1 MPKGQLSDKAAQ
13 AQHICGG
20 CPTCS
25 PTDTKRANTTEALAD
40 DSPPEPPGGS
50 VGGSNGLSAG
60 SSPGSTDTAAKAHS
74 PRESSGSN
82 AQQGALSPEFAGKLA
97 AQASSQGGA
106 GDATT
111 PTTGV
116 SPAAQFQQG
125 VSIGGGSGEV
135 TAKATPKVEFTY
147 ASPSSTVTSSQPLSA
162 PTTASFT
169 ASFPASQ
176 PTQSFTASGAGVS
189 AAAQTTSAQGR
200 IEVNADTRQALHRTS
215 SREELQSPT
224 PAAPR
229 RELEGFAPRRVPG
242 ETGVVQRLAPES
254 ASREMVRAG
263 TSVAEGRSAPQR
275 HENLAGERVVQGRPP
290 KERSEAAEQR
300 GEFAKR
306 PETATKQDSP
316 TLRREATQDGAIRG
330 GRMQSDAV
338 PRDLSP
344 NRTARTGSARVE
356 TVRIDTARVNTVRV
370 DTVRANSSRVDSP
383 RVDSPRIEPMR
394 GSSARVERFMG
405 WASDR
410 LSSSHTPTAR
420 TSEHLTSERP
430 VWRQQR
436 SEPAQRQRTEVAP
449 APVIRGQTVA
459 AHSSADRRIERAT
472 PLTESVPVQRV
483 GLRPEGVSGT
493 QRASHSVA
501 VPQSRT
507 SRSEASSTERVKQR
521 YDVPVH
527 RRELK
532 ESRTQ
537 RDLNRGDRTVERT
550 GSQVRVDSAVKR
562 GESAT
567 RSAESRRSTER
578 AAAVPRDNQRSSPRS
593 REALQARSAALRQA
607 IFERI
612 NRIVTSAERLRRSN
626 STALASMQQ
635 LELAARIVELLGEEE
650 YEGISELRS
659 RERSGVSAVRV
670 LKRRKT
676 TSNKDQ
682 EQYDTRLKSLKAL
695 KKQRAARA
703 SVQAAAVQSGE
714 AKAGAAGVATQ
725 SGAAP
730 GSALGK
736 NVSAS
741 RGAPS
746 KTLDIFQA
754 KTDDDTSRDE
764 REGEYSSER
773 SAPSCD

>member
-1 MPKGQLSDKAAQ
+1 MPGPEEALVSRETVQE
-13 AQHICGG
+13 QHLCGG
-20 CPTCS
+20 CPACG
-25 PTDTKRANTTEALAD
+25 PTDTKRAN
-40 DSPPEPPGGS
+40 
-50 VGGSNGLSAG
+50 
-60 SSPGSTDTAAKAHS
+60 
-74 PRESSGSN
+74 
-82 AQQGALSPEFAGKLA
+82 SPEEL
-97 AQASSQGGA
+97 A
-106 GDATT
+106 GDIPPPAPKAIGQTEVIVSGTT
-111 PTTGV
+111 STKAPSAVPVTVTLN
-116 SPAAQFQQG
+116 Q
-125 VSIGGGSGEV
+125 GGGSGNPVYQPGVSVSAMVSEGGDRGYVASPAIDSGPVPNNSTV
-135 TAKATPKVEFTY
+135 TAQFAKAS
-147 ASPSSTVTSSQPLSA
+147 ASSTATSSQPLSA
-162 PTTASFT
+162 PTTTNFTSSFT
-169 ASFPASQ
+169 ASQ
-176 PTQSFTASGAGVS
+176 PTQSFTASGAAVS
-189 AAAQTTSAQGR
+189 AVVQTTSAQGR
-200 IEVNADTRQALHRTS
+200 IEGNADTRQALHRTS
-215 SREELQSPT
+215 SREEPQSPT
-224 PAAPR
+224 SVAPR
-229 RELEGFAPRRVPG
+229 RELDGFAPRRVTG

-254 ASREMVRAG
+254 ASRETVRAG
-263 TSVAEGRSAPQR
+263 TSAAEVRGAPQR
-275 HENLAGERVVQGRPP
+275 YENLAGGRVVQGLPP
-290 KERSEAAEQR
+290 KERSEVAEQR
-300 GEFAKR
+300 GEFSKR
-306 PETATKQDSP
+306 PEAATKQGSP
-316 TLRREATQDGAIRG
+316 TLRHEATQEGAIR
-330 GRMQSDAV
+330 RVRVQQSDAV
-338 PRDLSP
+338 PREGTRSQ
-344 NRTARTGSARVE
+344 
-356 TVRIDTARVNTVRV
+356 TVRSEGARGDAVQVNTARVDTTRTEPVR
-370 DTVRANSSRVDSP
+370 TSP
-383 RVDSPRIEPMR
+383 
-394 GSSARVERFMG
+394 ARVERFMG

-410 LSSSHTPTAR
+410 LGSGHTPTAR
-420 TSEHLTSERP
+420 SSESTML
-430 VWRQQR
+430 RQQR
-436 SEPAQRQRTEVAP
+436 IELAQPQRSEVAT
-449 APVIRGQTVA
+449 AQVSPVKRGLAVETTIASAQTA
-459 AHSSADRRIERAT
+459 AARSPVERRNERAT
-472 PLTESVPVQRV
+472 PLSEPVSIPRVRPQPDGASGAQRSPHSMAGVPLSADQRQV
-483 GLRPEGVSGT
+483 PPSSKV
-493 QRASHSVA
+493 AS
-501 VPQSRT
+501 VPQSRVN
-507 SRSEASSTERVKQR
+507 RSEPSSAERVKQR

-532 ESRTQ
+532 ESRIQ
-537 RDLNRGDRTVERT
+537 RDPNRGGDRTVERRS
-550 GSQVRVDSAVKR
+550 SQVRVDSAVKR

-567 RSAESRRSTER
+567 RGAENRRSTER

-593 REALQARSAALRQA
+593 REALPARSAALRQA

-676 TSNKDQ
+676 TSSKDQ